1 MTIVCPKCMHKSDDD
16 DQVCEK
22 CGAMLHATQRRDAPG
37 SPAGPDWADLTG
49 SGSRYGSRATAGDA
63 PSSPNAKTARVVI
76 GTERIASNGDSAD
89 AIREA
94 LAYVE
99 SGSDKSKAQTRYQP
113 KGTRPRRRIDQ
124 KLMATIVITVIAVIA
139 VTLIFVLT
147 GSSPS
152 KAGTKGGGTAPA
164 TSPTLLFQFSGS
176 GPDTTGSFVTS
187 APFTFSYRLSCQ
199 PALATPSTFVLLKDK
214 TKVDEV
220 SSNVGAT
227 VEKGTHTQFGTAG
240 SYTISVEAP
249 SSCSW
254 TVSGLT

>member
-22 CGAMLHATQRRDAPG
+22 CGALLHSTQRRDA
-37 SPAGPDWADLTG
+37 AGLPVDPDWADLAGAG
-49 SGSRYGSRATAGDA
+49 SLSGAGTTAGRA
-63 PSSPNAKTARVVI
+63 SSSPNAKTGRVVI

-99 SGSDKSKAQTRYQP
+99 AGSDKSKAQTRYIP
-113 KGTRPRRRIDQ
+113 KGSKPRRRIDQ
-124 KLMATIVITVIAVIA
+124 KLLATIVITVIAVIA
-139 VTLIFVLT
+139 VVLIFVLT

-152 KAGTKGGGTAPA
+152 KAGTKGGGTTPA
-164 TSPTLLFQFSGS
+164 TSPTLLFQFSGT
-176 GPDTTGSFVTS
+176 GQDTTGSFVTS
-187 APFTFSYRLSCQ
+187 GPFTFSYRLSCQ
-199 PALATPSTFVLLKDK
+199 PALTTPSVFVLEKNK

-220 SSNVGAT
+220 ASNVGST
-227 VEKGTHTQFGTAG
+227 LERGTHTQFGTAG
-240 SYTISVEAP
+240 TYTISVDTP